1 MPGEQGAGRIDHRL
15 RRAAELRLPRLP
27 GLPGLSGLGV
37 RRERP
42 PAGPRVAHEAAVQLA
57 P

>member
-1 MPGEQGAGRIDHRL
+1 MPREQGARRIDHRL
-15 RRAAELRLPRLP
+15 RRAAELHLVPRVPRL
-27 GLPGLSGLGV
+27 GV
-37 RRERP
+37 GRERP

>member
-15 RRAAELRLPRLP
+15 RRAAELHLVPRLPRLP
-27 GLPGLSGLGV
+27 RLGV
-37 RRERP
+37 GRERP